1 MDITRHDKD
10 PGISGTYKS
19 VYGNNTNTEIKKED
33 IKEFKTDVNSTDKVV
48 DFSFVK
54 DNTTISNLLQEQFSW
69 KE

>member
-1 MDITRHDKD
+1 MDITKHDRD

-19 VYGNNTNTEIKKED
+19 VYGNNTNNEIKKENTVET
-33 IKEFKTDVNSTDKVV
+33 KPTENTADKVV